1 MGSMN
6 FGAAITIDTTYSSS
20 PNFRHFYCYS
30 LHDEDQSAVDCC
42 HRPPP
47 SIFRYLD
54 SSGVYFFIK
63 ILVLMTRYHFISVE
77 ICRHDGEGFGQ
88 TVLLYPGKPCNPQV
102 CKKTCASQYKNGIG
116 TCMNPDGCECEFC
129 LGLST
134 PSTRN
139 RMNK

>member
-1 MGSMN
+1 MN

-47 SIFRYLD
+47 SIFR
-54 SSGVYFFIK
+54 
-63 ILVLMTRYHFISVE
+63 
-77 ICRHDGEGFGQ
+77 HDGEGFGQ
-88 TVLLYPGKPCNPQV
+88 TVLLYPGKPCNPQM

-116 TCMNPDGCECEFC
+116 TCMNPDGCDCEFC